1 MQPRASPA
9 KFPTFQSLE
18 EAKES
23 KAMEIMKGMALYTD
37 IITVP
42 TTTPWEDQ
50 VHLLSPFPKA
60 ICDVKWVSFLTC
72 QILFYLC

>member
-1 MQPRASPA
+1 MWDVCCQPCTAPRTAPLWMQPRASPA

-42 TTTPWEDQ
+42 TTTP
-50 VHLLSPFPKA
+50 
-60 ICDVKWVSFLTC
+60 
-72 QILFYLC
+72 